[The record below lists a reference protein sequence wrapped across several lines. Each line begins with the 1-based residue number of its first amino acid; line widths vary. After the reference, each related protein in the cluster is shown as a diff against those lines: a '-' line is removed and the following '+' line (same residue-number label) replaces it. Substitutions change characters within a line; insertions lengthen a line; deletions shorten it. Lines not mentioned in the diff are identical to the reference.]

1 MFYPYFSFFL
11 SSFFYFLL
19 VFSLTDASNSQ
30 NSRGWR
36 ENHDFSCFLF
46 LPAYE
51 HSFTLPRF
59 LPFLFDR
66 YICNYQGDSW
76 WDLFFLETCIL
87 STFSLTQLSRS
98 WSNIVM
104 LSAHIKLSPFCY
116 KENFLTTIVY
126 SHSVV
131 YSVNRNYL
139 FSKTR
144 KNILGT
150 ILWLNLLCIYQ
161 YSTKTRWFLK
171 VVLNHWGSLTSPENW
186 QVN

>member
-11 SSFFYFLL
+11 SSFFFLFLL

-30 NSRGWR
+30 NSRGSR

-46 LPAYE
+46 PPVHE

-59 LPFLFDR
+59 LPLLFDR
-66 YICNYQGDSW
+66 SICNYQGDSW

-104 LSAHIKLSPFCY
+104 ISAHIKLSPFCY
-116 KENFLTTIVY
+116 KANFLTTIVY
-126 SHSVV
+126 SHSAV
-131 YSVNRNYL
+131 YSVNSSYL
-139 FSKTR
+139 FSKA
-144 KNILGT
+144 K
-150 ILWLNLLCIYQ
+150 Q
-161 YSTKTRWFLK
+161 EKKFL
-171 VVLNHWGSLTSPENW
+171 E
-186 QVN
+186 QFFD